1 MLTFA
6 SQRHPTRTA
15 RRFKYICGNL
25 SGLGNPLTSY
35 SPVSGHWFSEM
46 FDLLIATWSMAFAG
60 MVYGFV
66 GAMGFVAVA
75 TQLLDEGLAARV
87 QKLVPMRRR
96 IHTLAADK
104 SGMDIDEFLVVAK
117 QARNTL
123 FYYMST

>member
-1 MLTFA
+1 
-6 SQRHPTRTA
+6 
-15 RRFKYICGNL
+15 
-25 SGLGNPLTSY
+25 
-35 SPVSGHWFSEM
+35 M
-46 FDLLIATWSMAFAG
+46 FDLLIATWSMTFAG
-60 MVYGFV
+60 MVYGLV

-87 QKLVPMRRR
+87 QKVVTMRRR

-117 QARNTL
+117 QACNTP